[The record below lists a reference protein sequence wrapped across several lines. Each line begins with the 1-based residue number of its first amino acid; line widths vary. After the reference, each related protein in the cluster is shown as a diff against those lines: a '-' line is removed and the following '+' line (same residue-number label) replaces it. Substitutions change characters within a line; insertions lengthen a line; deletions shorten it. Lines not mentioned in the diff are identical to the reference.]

1 MGEMEAVV
9 VRRSAREA
17 TAALRELG
25 GCTCRCCGWRRRS
38 RNLEMRR
45 GMDQEGAGGDNGR
58 LWLVSA
64 ARGRTLAMRGQF
76 PRHAAASA

>member
-9 VRRSAREA
+9 VRRSAHEA
-17 TAALRELG
+17 TAEAVLCSVAWPGSAARA
-25 GCTCRCCGWRRRS
+25 R
-38 RNLEMRR
+38 
-45 GMDQEGAGGDNGR
+45 EGAGGDNGR

-64 ARGRTLAMRGQF
+64 ARGRTPATRGQF